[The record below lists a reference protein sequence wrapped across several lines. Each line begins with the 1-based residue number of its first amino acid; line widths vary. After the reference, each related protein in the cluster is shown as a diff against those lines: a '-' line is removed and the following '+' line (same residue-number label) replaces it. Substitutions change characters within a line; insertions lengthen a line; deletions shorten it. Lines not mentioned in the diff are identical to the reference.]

1 MITQYFQHDQF
12 KRCHEHGTGFDQI
25 LKPYSDV
32 NAPAFFM
39 STLSIEQISLRHKG
53 PAVMIVN
60 NDIRPIQNNLEWVK
74 NKKDLYFISTSKLTS
89 VYLDGLGLDFV
100 FSLEFNQEL
109 KKLSAENFLQKLSK
123 FANIKSMIV
132 SLNTKIGADQIS
144 GKELKSLCKK
154 LAIDVFFINMKNI
167 DEDIISSSIISN
179 LLCQGKIINANN
191 YLGEKYTLSGKVEKG
206 DQIGRTIGFPTAN
219 INLQEKIQ
227 IPSDGIYACYVK
239 LGDKL
244 LFGALSI
251 GNRPTIKNDS
261 SHKIEVFIIDFKEN
275 IYDEIIEVLI
285 VDKVRDQVDFGS
297 LDDLKNQMK
306 KDIIKIKKILN
317 KENE

>member
-1 MITQYFQHDQF
+1 MKNNFEQQLIELSKIVGKSKTAFCIGTFDGVHKGHVSLFKNLISLSKKSNLKSLSLVFKKRPREIINENYF
-12 KRCHEHGTGFDQI
+12 R
-25 LKPYSDV
+25 PYL
-32 NAPAFFM
+32 
-39 STLSIEQISLRHKG
+39 STLNHRINKI
-53 PAVMIVN
+53 N
-60 NDIRPIQNNLEWVK
+60 N
-74 NKKDLYFISTSKLTS
+74 
-89 VYLDGLGLDFV
+89 LGLDFV